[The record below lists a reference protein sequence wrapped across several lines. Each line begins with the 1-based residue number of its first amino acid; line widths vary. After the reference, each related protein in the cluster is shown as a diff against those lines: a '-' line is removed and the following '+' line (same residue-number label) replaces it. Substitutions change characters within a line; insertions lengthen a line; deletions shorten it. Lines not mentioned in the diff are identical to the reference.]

1 MEPNKDHKVN
11 RYFFLAIILVFGFF
25 LLYSL
30 AQFFTAFLSAIIFY
44 ILSKP
49 FTEWLIKKKRWK
61 KGNAALL
68 VIIISFFIIL
78 LPISIL
84 ITLVFNKVSHVAAN
98 PTDII
103 DSIKNF
109 GTVIKEKTGFELITD
124 ENLASIKTYATE
136 LLSGIVNQGL
146 GFFSTILML
155 YFFLYFMIQ
164 SINRMEASIILY
176 LPFKRDKIKMFGDE
190 LVAQTFSNAVGIPLI
205 AIAQG
210 LLGYI
215 AYSITGVNEAGFWAV
230 ITGFCSII
238 PIVGS
243 GIVWVPLVVMH
254 FVNGDNWQGFFL
266 LAWAA
271 LLMGSIDN
279 VIRFMLAKR
288 MADVHPIVTVLGVIM
303 GLKYF
308 GFIGLI
314 FGPVLIS
321 FFIILLK
328 IYYLEYQVPI
338 ASKRSK
344 PRQLVPSYMQ
354 PFLGTAKKEK
364 KPL

>member
-1 MEPNKDHKVN
+1 METTKDYKVN
-11 RYFFLAIILVFGFF
+11 RYFFLGIILVFAFF

-30 AQFFTAFLSAIIFY
+30 GQFFTAFLSAIIFY

-49 FTEWLIKKKRWK
+49 FTEWLIKKKKWK
-61 KGNAALL
+61 KSTAALL
-68 VIIISFFIIL
+68 VILISFFIIL
-78 LPISIL
+78 LPVSIL
-84 ITLVFNKVSHVAAN
+84 VTLVFNKISHVAAN
-98 PTDII
+98 PVDII
-103 DSIKNF
+103 DTIKNF
-109 GTVIKEKTGFELITD
+109 GAVIKEKTGFEVVTD
-124 ENLASIKTYATE
+124 ENLASIKAYGTT

-164 SINRMEASIILY
+164 NINRMEASIILY

-190 LVAQTFSNAVGIPLI
+190 LVAQTFSSSVGIPLI
-205 AIAQG
+205 AVAQG
-210 LLGYI
+210 VLAYI
-215 AYSITGVNEAGFWAV
+215 VYSITGVNEAGFWSV
-230 ITGFCSII
+230 ITGFCSVI
-238 PIVGS
+238 PIVGG
-243 GIVWVPLVVMH
+243 GIVWVPIVILH
-254 FVNGDNWQGFFL
+254 FVNGDTWQGVFL

-271 LLMGSIDN
+271 LIMGSADN
-279 VIRFMLAKR
+279 VIRFVLAKR

-328 IYYLEYQVPI
+328 IYYLEYQKPVIP
-338 ASKRSK
+338 KQVK

-354 PFLGTAKKEK
+354 PFLGTKKTK